1 MHKRLGFILILCFL
15 SMQMLTS
22 LHMAEHVHAEHEQ
35 DENHCHI
42 CLNYEHTKYGTQ
54 SEAVAFDAPE
64 DFVLAPRLPELLLDS
79 SESYRFAFPRGPP
92 LFS

>member
-22 LHMAEHVHAEHEQ
+22 LHMAEHIHEEHDQ
-35 DENHCHI
+35 DENTCQI
-42 CLNYEHTKYGTQ
+42 CLNYEHTKYGTH
-54 SEAVAFDAPE
+54 SEAVALDVPE
-64 DFVLAPRLPELLLDS
+64 HFVLVPRLPDLPFDS

-92 LFS
+92 LSS

>member
-1 MHKRLGFILILCFL
+1 MHKRLGFILILGFL

-35 DENHCHI
+35 VENHCHI
-42 CLNYEHTKYGTQ
+42 CLNYEHTKYGTH
-54 SEAVAFDAPE
+54 SEAIALDVPE
-64 DFVLAPRLPELLLDS
+64 HFVLAPRLPELLLDS
-79 SESYRFAFPRGPP
+79 SEGYRFAFPRGPP

>member
-1 MHKRLGFILILCFL
+1 MNRKLGFIFILGFL

-22 LHMAEHVHAEHEQ
+22 LHMAEHVHAGHEQ
-35 DENHCHI
+35 DENTCQV

-54 SEAVAFDAPE
+54 SEAVAFDVPE

>member
-15 SMQMLTS
+15 SMQVLTF
-22 LHMAEHVHAEHEQ
+22 LHAAEHAYEEHGH
-35 DENHCHI
+35 DEDTCQV
-42 CLNYEHTKYGTQ
+42 CLSYEHTKYGTQ
-54 SEAVAFDAPE
+54 SEAVALFVPE
-64 DFVLAPRLPELLLDS
+64 HFILAPRLPGLFLDS